1 MINILVL
8 VILFYYRKVV
18 DGEVDVDVACGVV
31 VKVHGVVLAMVVE
44 LFGLGG
50 FLEAAK
56 LEH

>member
-1 MINILVL
+1 MINILVF

-18 DGEVDVDVACGVV
+18 NGEVDVDVAGRVIV
-31 VKVHGVVLAMVVE
+31 QVHGVVLAMVVE

-50 FLEAAK
+50 FLEAAE